1 MLLLSEK
8 VVDTLVTVDMAIATA
23 VEAYSAFSDGS
34 ANIPLRAEVH
44 RKNPAGLMLAM
55 PGHVGDTIGI
65 KVNSSVVADDDPDT
79 RHTTAMLLVWD
90 ARTLQPRGLISG
102 NQLNDQRTAAGFA
115 AATRALARPDS
126 RTHVVFGA
134 GKLGFVTALY
144 IAAVLPLNRIILCNR
159 TLSRAEVL
167 AARLRDDPR
176 FAGIDIRTD
185 IAPDDAV
192 AQADVISAVTR
203 SDTPVFDGRLVREGT
218 HINLGGANKPHQ
230 REMDDNVAARAAF
243 WLDSE
248 EGCRAR
254 AGDVIIP
261 LAGNVIA
268 PSQVKGEIGLTLLG
282 KLEGRTSAA
291 QITAFKSLGIAT
303 QDLVLAARIL
313 SEAERRGVGQ
323 NFDHIAGGDSHD

>member
-8 VVDTLVTVDMAIATA
+8 VVDSLVTIEMAIETA
-23 VEAYSAFSDGS
+23 VEAYSAFSDRS

-55 PGHVGDTIGI
+55 PGLVGDTIGI
-65 KVNSSVVADDDPDT
+65 KVNSSVVVGDDPDK
-79 RHTTAMLLVWD
+79 RNTTAMLLVWD
-90 ARTLQPRGLISG
+90 ARTLRPRGLISG
-102 NQLNDQRTAAGFA
+102 DRLNDQRTAAGFA

-126 RTHVVFGA
+126 RSHVIFGA

-144 IAAVLPLNRIILCNR
+144 IAAVLPLGRIILCNR
-159 TLSRAEVL
+159 TVSRAEAL

-176 FAGIDIRTD
+176 FAEIEVRAD
-185 IAPDDAV
+185 IAPDEAV
-192 AQADVISAVTR
+192 AQADVITTVTR
-203 SDTPVFDGRLVREGT
+203 SDTPVFDGRLVRDGT

-230 REMDDNVAARAAF
+230 REMDDNVAARASF

-254 AGDVIIP
+254 GGDVIIP

-282 KLEGRTSAA
+282 KLAGRSSPS

-313 SEAERRGVGQ
+313 SEAEKRGVGQ
-323 NFDHIAGGDSHD
+323 TFDHIGGGIND

>member
-1 MLLLSEK
+1 MILLSEK
-8 VVDTLVTVDMAIATA
+8 VVDTLVTVDMAIETA
-23 VEAYSAFSDGS
+23 VEAYSAFSDRS

-44 RKNPAGLMLAM
+44 RKNPTGIMLAM
-55 PGHVGDTIGI
+55 PGLVGDTIGI
-65 KVNSSVVADDDPDT
+65 KVNSSVVVGDDPDN
-79 RHTTAMLLVWD
+79 RNTTAMLLIWD
-90 ARTLQPRGLISG
+90 ARTLRPRGLISG

-126 RTHVVFGA
+126 HTHVIFGA

-144 IAAVLPLNRIILCNR
+144 IAAVLPLDRIILCNR
-159 TLSRAEVL
+159 TASRAEAL
-167 AARLRDDPR
+167 AARLRDDRR

-185 IAPDDAV
+185 IPSGDAV
-192 AQADVISAVTR
+192 AQADVITTVTR
-203 SDTPVFDGRLVREGT
+203 SDTPVFDGRLVLEGT

-230 REMDDNVAARAAF
+230 REMDDNVASRAAF

-261 LAGNVIA
+261 LAGNVIT

-282 KLEGRTSAA
+282 KLVGRTSPS
-291 QITAFKSLGIAT
+291 QITVFKSLGIAT

-313 SEAERRGVGQ
+313 SEAEKHGVGQ
-323 NFDHIAGGDSHD
+323 TFDHIDGGIND